1 MGFIFAA
8 MRRRA
13 WLLGALVATPAWCST
28 PGQFYGTSESGVEF
42 MFSLD
47 GAQESAAVWRPQI
60 YTLINGQISDDTHLP
75 SNCELTS
82 NNDGQ
87 FVQMRCSKV
96 SGTQLSRG
104 TQPSTGTPPS
114 HGTQLS
120 TGTPLDGVSYQAA
133 ATPVPPAQPVLQCI
147 QGCSNAVPATLTYYG
162 SEE

>member
-8 MRRRA
+8 TRRRV

-28 PGQFYGTSESGVEF
+28 PGQFYGTSGSGVEF

-60 YTLINGQISDDTHLP
+60 YTVIDGQISDDTHLP

-96 SGTQLSRG
+96 SGTPPSRG
-104 TQPSTGTPPS
+104 TQLSTGTPPS
-114 HGTQLS
+114 R
-120 TGTPLDGVSYQAA
+120 GTPLDGVSYQAA

>member
-8 MRRRA
+8 TRRRA
-13 WLLGALVATPAWCST
+13 WLLGALLVTPAWCST
-28 PGQFYGTSESGVEF
+28 PGQFYGTSGSGVEF

-47 GAQESAAVWRPQI
+47 GAQESVTVWRPQI

-96 SGTQLSRG
+96 SGTQLS
-104 TQPSTGTPPS
+104 TGTPPS
-114 HGTQLS
+114 R
-120 TGTPLDGVSYQAA
+120 GTPLDGVSYQAA
-133 ATPVPPAQPVLQCI
+133 ATPLPPAQPVLQCI